1 MSDLRWILLAV
12 GVVFLIL
19 LTAWESRRSR
29 LARAAAR
36 DRARAMADMLP
47 FEQTAS
53 VSDASGGPEI
63 GELPGRIGEGIELD
77 AAERAGDEEFLIDAD
92 VAMDADGSHEVI
104 RAKRAERAAAP
115 EMSGVAVDLEATD
128 EALLPG
134 GPHRHGDAGES
145 SSPQDGAADGGAD
158 GAAEVSLSPRE
169 APIPG
174 EVSVE
179 WPPEE
184 QRRIVSVRIVSTGE
198 QRFSGRTTRQVLAAC
213 GFVHGPYR
221 IFHQPDSEGHALLS
235 CASLSKPGVFD
246 PASMDYQRYSG
257 LSLFTV
263 LPGTLSA
270 PEAVDHLLNTAL
282 ELSGHLQG
290 RLLDDEGH
298 ALDAARIAE
307 LRSRYHTS
315 DAVAGPPA

>member
-12 GVVFLIL
+12 GVVFLIV

-29 LARAAAR
+29 LARAAAL

-53 VSDASGGPEI
+53 MSEAGSEPG
-63 GELPGRIGEGIELD
+63 LPGLPGEDVELD
-77 AAERAGDEEFLIDAD
+77 AAERAGDEVFLIDAEVGIEAD
-92 VAMDADGSHEVI
+92 DAQQVI
-104 RAKRAERAAAP
+104 RAERAERAATP
-115 EMSGVAVDLEATD
+115 QLPGVAVDLEATD
-128 EALLPG
+128 EALLPA
-134 GPHRHGDAGES
+134 GPHRHSD
-145 SSPQDGAADGGAD
+145 
-158 GAAEVSLSPRE
+158 AEVPRAPRE

-174 EVSVE
+174 ELSVE

-198 QRFSGRTTRQVLAAC
+198 HRFSGRTTRQALAAC

-263 LPGTLSA
+263 LPGTLPA
-270 PEAVDHLLNTAL
+270 AEAVDHLLSTAL
-282 ELSGHLQG
+282 ELAERLQA
-290 RLLDDEGH
+290 RMLDDEGH

-307 LRSRYHTS
+307 LRGRYHTA

>member
-12 GVVFLIL
+12 GVVFLIG

-29 LARAAAR
+29 LARAAAL

-47 FEQTAS
+47 FERTAS
-53 VSDASGGPEI
+53 LSEAASEPEL
-63 GELPGRIGEGIELD
+63 GELPGQDIAPD
-77 AAERAGDEEFLIDAD
+77 VAERAGDEVVLIDAE
-92 VAMDADGSHEVI
+92 AAGEADDGQEVI
-104 RAKRAERAAAP
+104 RAAAP
-115 EMSGVAVDLEATD
+115 QLPDVAVDLEATD
-128 EALLPG
+128 EALALG
-134 GPHRHGDAGES
+134 GPNRHS
-145 SSPQDGAADGGAD
+145 N
-158 GAAEVSLSPRE
+158 AEVHVATRE

-174 EVSVE
+174 ELSVE

-198 QRFSGRTTRQVLAAC
+198 HRLSGRTTRQALAAC

-221 IFHQPDSEGHALLS
+221 IFHQPDSDGHALLS

-263 LPGTLSA
+263 LPGTLPVA
-270 PEAVDHLLNTAL
+270 EAVDHLLNTAL
-282 ELSGHLQG
+282 ELAERLQA
-290 RLLDDEGH
+290 RMLDDEGH

-307 LRSRYHTS
+307 LRGRYQTA
-315 DAVAGPPA
+315 DAMAGPPA